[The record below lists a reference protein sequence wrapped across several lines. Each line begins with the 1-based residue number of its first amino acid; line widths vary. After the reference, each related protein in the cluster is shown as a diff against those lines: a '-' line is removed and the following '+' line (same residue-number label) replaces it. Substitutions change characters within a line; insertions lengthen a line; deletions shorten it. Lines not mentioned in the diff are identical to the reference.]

1 LKKKKKADARRI
13 VDLEYALSAQVE
25 LHKSKVLR
33 LENKLDEVSEEL
45 EVEKAKCEIA
55 EAEQS
60 RIQKNVEELR

>member
-1 LKKKKKADARRI
+1 
-13 VDLEYALSAQVE
+13 VE